1 MGKKILSLVIANAI
15 GLSSAASADN
25 FTDFLRQANSEQGR
39 TVDEEGIISSGHVG
53 SSSVTPA
60 DDFTDFLRQANSE
73 QARTVDE
80 DGITISGHLGTS
92 IEYETKTTD
101 DWGNGEIKEK
111 IITNEIGN
119 IFINWPSIGLRSN
132 YSLKTMTREQ
142 RNDSGYYENEDSLK
156 HLLLLDRPFALG
168 GGWGAGLG
176 YEAEYITS
184 EVVSPTANH
193 HKKESLEQIFRPY
206 LTYWNNNYNAGFYAM
221 VEYLTLEFDNGSW
234 GTRDE
239 AGYSAMIK
247 PYTNFG
253 NFQFELELFYQVKD
267 DNKSKSDTGYVFQT
281 DEFTEK
287 YIQPTIRYSIDN
299 GGLVYL
305 TTRFAKNETITKGGA
320 PDYFKDVIKTS
331 IGYETDI
338 GENWMVKAEYE
349 YTREKET
356 SNDPAKAGRE
366 KKVDNHKFYAHA
378 LYRF

>member
-1 MGKKILSLVIANAI
+1 MGKKILSLVIANI
-15 GLSSAASADN
+15 VGLSSAAAADE
-25 FTDFLRQANSEQGR
+25 FTDFLLLANNETGI
-39 TVDEEGIISSGHVG
+39 TADEERINSSSLSG
-53 SSSVTPA
+53 SSSATSA

-73 QARTVDE
+73 QERT
-80 DGITISGHLGTS
+80 DGVTISGHVGSS

-101 DWGNGEIKEK
+101 DWGNGDIKEK
-111 IITNEIGN
+111 ITTNEIGN
-119 IFINWPSIGLRSN
+119 IFINWQNIGLRSS

-168 GGWGAGLG
+168 NGWGAGLG

-184 EVVSPTANH
+184 EVVSPSADH
-193 HKKESLEQIFRPY
+193 HKKNSLEQIFRPY

-247 PYTNFG
+247 PYTNYG

-281 DEFTEK
+281 DKFTEK

-305 TTRFAKNETITKGGA
+305 TTRFVKNETITKGSS

-356 SNDPAKAGRE
+356 SNDPNKSGKE